1 MKPIAIGSDEAGGP
15 LRRRVAALL
24 EQDRVPFVDFG
35 CDDASRDYPAIAR
48 AVAERVADGTYD
60 RAILTCGTGIGVAI
74 AANKVPGVYAALCHD
89 VYSAARARKSNDAQV
104 LTMGA
109 RVVGTEHAAAIV
121 RTWLASEFEGGRSAP
136 KVAALR
142 AIERE
147 LLDGKAGVR

>member
-1 MKPIAIGSDEAGGP
+1 MKPIALGSDEAGSP

-24 EQDRVPFVDFG
+24 REDGVPFVDFG
-35 CDDASRDYPAIAR
+35 CDDGSCDYPEVAR
-48 AVAERVADGTYD
+48 VVAERVADGTHD

-89 VYSAARARKSNDAQV
+89 VYSAERARKSNDAQV

-109 RVVGTEHAAAIV
+109 RVVGPEHAAVIV
-121 RTWLASEFEGGRSAP
+121 RAWLASEFEGGASAP

-142 AIERE
+142 ALERE
-147 LLDGKAGVR
+147 LLGGEAALR